1 MEHTAS
7 RSVASPDPSVPLA
20 VVGAACRLPGGI
32 TDLGGLW
39 TALAEGRDL
48 ISPAPPADRIDA
60 ARFCD
65 PDAERPGKAY
75 TMAGGYLGDVSGFD
89 PEYFGISPRE
99 AKHMDPQQRMLLE
112 MTAEAL
118 DDAAV
123 DAASLAG
130 SDTAVFVGISDM
142 SYGAMQMARAEE
154 ISAYSMSGSALSI
167 AANRLSYVFD
177 LRGPSIAVDTAC
189 SSSLTAVHQA
199 CETLRSGRS
208 RVALAGGANVLLSPY
223 HFIGFSRA
231 TMLSPRGRCATFS
244 AGADGYVR
252 AEGGGM
258 VVLKRLPDALAD
270 GDRVHAVIVGSG
282 ANCDG
287 STSAMTVPSTEMQQR
302 LLREV
307 YERAGSGPD
316 QVLYFEAHGTGTPV
330 GDPLECRAV
339 GAALGVP
346 RTNGPLPIGSVKTN
360 MGHAEPASGMAGLFK
375 GMLVLRHGRIPASL
389 HGEPLNPQIDFAG
402 LNLCPVGSMR
412 PVAALGDGGV
422 VGVNSFGFGGANAHV
437 VLGAAPQ
444 RQRAAAPVRQGPL
457 PLVVSGRTR
466 RALAEAA
473 RAVAAHVRDVP
484 EEDFYD
490 LCWTASRRRTR
501 HPHRA
506 AVMADGPEDAAV
518 QLEALAGEET
528 AQAAASV
535 HTERP
540 PSGGTVFVFCGNGTQ
555 WPGMGAELMA
565 REPVFRTA
573 VEEANRHLEP
583 LLGWSVAKLLTEGP
597 REKTAGTAG
606 TAGSGAES
614 ESDAAPAAENRSDAT
629 EAAESGTGTAADAGS
644 AEHGPGVAADAKS
657 GSGAAAET
665 ENRPG
670 TAADAENP
678 SDAAA
683 DAEGESRAAADA
695 ESGPGEAAD
704 TENRSDAAT
713 DAKSRTGAAADAENG
728 PGTAADA
735 ENPSDA
741 AAGAAGG
748 AEEPSGVGRGGRMA
762 DTAFGQPA
770 LFAFQIGLV
779 ALLAEYGTV
788 PAAVLGHSV
797 GEVAAAYVSG
807 ALDLPGAARVIA
819 ERSRAQAATAGTG
832 RMAAI
837 GLGEEKAREAIAAY
851 EGLLEIAA
859 VNSARD
865 VTVSGQPA
873 ALRSLARELAA
884 REVPFR
890 ELGVDH
896 GFHSAA
902 MDPIEEPLRAGLA
915 GLVAHRPRLPMY
927 STVTGGPVT
936 DGQLDAAYWWHNAR
950 RPVRFAEAVAQAAGA
965 GIAAVV
971 EIAPQPGLAGVLN
984 RIASETPGGPFPVVS
999 PVTRERC
1006 DGAAV
1011 RRAAARLLAAGDAGA
1026 AEPWFP
1032 GPGSVADLPPYPWQR
1047 EPYWHG
1053 TPEHWVR
1060 TSGDGVLVHP
1070 LLGERVPVLEPT
1082 WHTPVERARTP
1093 WLADHRVA
1101 GSVVMPATGFVEL
1114 ALAAGREV
1122 FGGPAEIDDLEITRA
1137 LPLTWDAEMDVR
1149 LQTSLSDED
1158 GVVRIASRTGDTGGW
1173 RLHARGRVRRLAAA
1187 RPEPVDAAR
1196 TRERLCGRV
1205 TGDEHYAA
1213 VAAAGLE
1220 YGPAFRVLRELRT
1233 GDGEVLAVYHCDP
1246 PDDGYGGYVVHP
1258 ALLDGALQAGAPLL
1272 ADAETGYLPSAVD
1285 GLRQWARPAPVG
1297 LVHVRQRS
1305 RTSREA
1311 VWDITVT
1318 GEDGEVALELTGCR
1332 LQRLPLRATD
1342 GGKEYVSVLRA
1353 APLPGQPAPAWAPP
1367 SPGDVAA
1374 AAEEELERLR
1384 AWPSIERYGE
1394 GHAYLQYVT
1403 GTAAARA
1410 FAELLPGQDA
1420 FTVGDL
1426 LTAGVLPQ
1434 YEKLVRLLARMAVQE
1449 GLLTPDG
1456 EGWRRLR
1463 AARMP
1468 DLQEVSRFAD
1478 YLPLSS
1484 LNLRFGTHLP
1494 DVLRGRRDPLEL
1506 LFQDSGPELVQQ
1518 FYDVNPP
1525 VRFHN
1530 RVTAG
1535 LLAAL
1540 IRAWPADRP
1549 LRILEVGA
1557 GTGGLT
1563 VHLLP
1568 LLDARV
1574 QYVFSDVSAAFLS
1587 AAQARLAARHPVEYR
1602 VLDLDTDPEEQGF
1615 TAGSFD
1621 VVVAGFALHT
1631 ATDLRA
1637 ALRRVARLIA
1647 PGGHLLALELHD
1659 PGVIALLF
1667 TTLEGFW
1674 RAGDPGL
1681 RPDSILL
1688 PREQWPDVL
1697 TQCGFLD
1704 VTQVGA
1710 ASPPLSEQFSVL
1722 LARTPV
1728 TAGAA
1733 AALPAGPPAR
1743 DSWILVTEE
1752 DTESAMAAHVAAE
1765 LTAAGCATAHVV
1777 PLPAGAEAWRDVL
1790 GKARSAAVALLLSS
1804 APDRAAGPG
1813 PAACTELAVRR
1824 AAALR
1829 SLAMALQ
1836 GEGPRHFVLV
1846 THPSGALPSPERP
1859 AHPGQAVAWGVTR
1872 TLANES
1878 ATAVRRISLDRGPDL
1893 AEDAARLAR
1902 ELLATAPR
1910 DGQDEDEVALT
1921 RGGRFVHRFERAVPL
1936 TEPAV
1941 PGGGVRYRL
1950 HLQDPG
1956 LAFGLRWTETSV
1968 ADPGPGEVVVA
1979 VRAAALNYRDVMVA
1993 TGLLPP
1999 VAEDGIPSEDHL
2011 GLEGAGVVTAVGEGV
2026 EDLAV
2031 GDRVFGPF
2039 PGAFAS
2045 HVRIPA
2051 AALRPVPGDLTFA
2064 EAATLPAVFFT
2075 VHHSLEHLARLR
2087 PGETLLVH
2095 GAAGGVGMAASQYA
2109 RRIGARIIATAGS
2122 PAKRDLALASGAEL
2136 ALDSRTHAFA
2146 DLVRAH
2152 TGGRGVDVVLNSLSG
2167 EAAARSRELLAPCGR
2182 FIELGKRDVL
2192 GNQRLLQKALAD
2204 NTTHCVVDVANLT
2217 WQAPAHAGA
2226 VFDEVLARVR
2236 AGDYLPLP
2244 HVAYPA
2250 HRIEE
2255 AFRLLQHS
2263 KHLGKIVITFDEP
2276 VPVHR
2281 SPRPLR
2287 LDSGGT
2293 YLVTGGLSGFGAET
2307 ARWLA
2312 AHGARRLDLVSR
2324 RGAAADGAEEL
2335 LAGLLAQG
2343 VAARAHAVDVSD
2355 ADAVRRLLADIEAS
2369 GHPVQGV
2376 VHAAMHLDDAVLTE
2390 LTEDRIRS
2398 VLAPKWTGALLLDE
2412 LCPQADFTVYS
2423 SAGAALGVPGQASYV
2438 AANLAME
2445 ALVRARRAAGRP
2457 GLAVAWGAIGRV
2469 GYVARNNL
2477 IPALSA
2483 GGGSP
2488 VEPRE
2493 GLAALERLLAGQAE
2507 WAAVAHLDWGRI
2519 PALCPGVNSPRF
2531 ASVLPAAQDTA
2542 WQLEE
2547 LLGQLAG
2554 ATPAEAFLIVEDL
2567 ITSMVADT
2575 LRMPLEEVD
2584 RHRPLQQYGMDSL
2597 MGMEMFAELRKR
2609 LNQEVP
2615 VMELLHSD
2623 GSIHGISETVLPHLL
2638 RQARAGTPPGA
2649 LPGALPGAPRAV
2661 PADGQAGEE

>member
-1 MEHTAS
+1 MEHTAA

-39 TALAEGRDL
+39 TALAEERDL

-60 ARFCD
+60 ARFSD
-65 PDAERPGKAY
+65 PDLERPGKAY

-99 AKHMDPQQRMLLE
+99 ARHMDPQQRMLLE
-112 MTAEAL
+112 MTAEAF
-118 DDAAV
+118 DDAGIDPAG
-123 DAASLAG
+123 LAG

-142 SYGAMQMARAEE
+142 SYGGLQMARVEE
-154 ISAYSMSGSALSI
+154 ITAYAMSGSALSI

-189 SSSLTAVHQA
+189 SSSLIAVHQA

-208 RVALAGGANVLLSPY
+208 RVALAGGANLLLSPY
-223 HFIGFSRA
+223 HFVGFSR
-231 TMLSPRGRCATFS
+231 TLMLSPRGRCATFS

-252 AEGGGM
+252 AEGGGI

-287 STSAMTVPSTEMQQR
+287 GTSGMTVPSTEMQQR

-307 YERAGSGPD
+307 YERAGTGPD

-375 GMLVLRHGRIPASL
+375 GLLVLRHGRIPASL
-389 HGEPLNPQIDFAG
+389 HGDPVNPEIDFAG
-402 LNLCPVGSMR
+402 LNLCPVGGMR
-412 PVAALGDGGV
+412 PVAACDGGV

-437 VLGAAPQ
+437 VLGSAPQ
-444 RQRAAAPVRQGPL
+444 RQRAAAPARQGPL

-506 AVMADGPEDAAV
+506 VVLADGPQDAAG
-518 QLEALAGEET
+518 QLEALAGDET

-535 HTERP
+535 HAERP
-540 PSGGTVFVFCGNGTQ
+540 PSGGVVFVFCGNGTQ

-565 REPVFRTA
+565 QEPAFRTA
-573 VEEANRHLEP
+573 VEEADRHLEP
-583 LLGWSVAKLLTEGP
+583 LLGWSVAELLAEGP
-597 REKTAGTAG
+597 QEETAGAG
-606 TAGSGAES
+606 AAGAGAES
-614 ESDAAPAAENRSDAT
+614 GPSTAEGTKSGPDAAADTENGPDPAAGT
-629 EAAESGTGTAADAGS
+629 ES
-644 AEHGPGVAADAKS
+644 P
-657 GSGAAAET
+657 SGAAADAESPSRAAADT
-665 ENRPG
+665 ESPPRAAADTEGRPG
-670 TAADAENP
+670 TAADAEAP
-678 SDAAA
+678 S
-683 DAEGESRAAADA
+683 R
-695 ESGPGEAAD
+695 
-704 TENRSDAAT
+704 TAT
-713 DAKSRTGAAADAENG
+713 DTENG
-728 PGTAADA
+728 PGTAASTESPSNAAADA
-735 ENPSDA
+735 ESPPGA
-741 AAGAAGG
+741 AADAESASRAAR
-748 AEEPSGVGRGGRMA
+748 ARRMA
-762 DTAFGQPA
+762 DTAFAQPA
-770 LFAFQIGLV
+770 LFAFQLGLV

-797 GEVAAAYVSG
+797 GEVAAACVGG
-807 ALDLPGAARVIA
+807 ALDLAGAARVVA

-837 GLGEEKAREAIAAY
+837 GLGEEEAREAIAAY

-865 VTVSGQPA
+865 VTVSGRPA
-873 ALRSLARELAA
+873 ALRSLGRELAA

-950 RPVRFAEAVAQAAGA
+950 RPVRFAEAVAQAAEA
-965 GIAAVV
+965 GVAAVV
-971 EIAPQPGLAGVLN
+971 EIAPQPGLAGALN

-1026 AEPWFP
+1026 AERWFP

-1060 TSGDGVLVHP
+1060 TSGDGILVHP
-1070 LLGERVPVLEPT
+1070 LLGERAPVLEPT
-1082 WHTPVERARTP
+1082 WHTPVERTRTP

-1114 ALAAGREV
+1114 ALAAGREA
-1122 FGGPAEIDDLEITRA
+1122 FGGPAEIDDLQIVRA
-1137 LPLTWDAEMDVR
+1137 LPLAWDAAMDVR
-1149 LQTSLSDED
+1149 LTTSLSDED
-1158 GVVRIASRTGDTGGW
+1158 GIVRVASRTGDSGGW

-1187 RPEPVDAAR
+1187 RPEPVDAAEVRQR
-1196 TRERLCGRV
+1196 T
-1205 TGDEHYAA
+1205 TGCVPGEEHYAA
-1213 VAAAGLE
+1213 LAAAGLA
-1220 YGPAFRVLRELRT
+1220 YGPAFQVLRELHT
-1233 GDGEVLAVYHCDP
+1233 GGGEVLAAYHCDP

-1272 ADAETGYLPSAVD
+1272 ADAETGYLPSGVD
-1285 GLRQWARPAPVG
+1285 GVRMWARPPANG

-1305 RTSREA
+1305 RTAREA

-1318 GEDGEVALELTGCR
+1318 GEDGAVALELTGCR
-1332 LQRLPLRATD
+1332 LQRLVLPAGDR
-1342 GGKEYVSVLRA
+1342 GEEYVSVLRA
-1353 APLPGQPAPAWAPP
+1353 APLPGQPVPAWVPP
-1367 SPGDVAA
+1367 SPGEVAA
-1374 AAEEELERLR
+1374 AAAEGLERLR
-1384 AWPSIERYGE
+1384 SGSWTERYGE
-1394 GHAYLQYVT
+1394 AHTFLQRLT
-1403 GTAAARA
+1403 GVSAART
-1410 FAELLPGQDA
+1410 FTQLLPGRDD
-1420 FTVGDL
+1420 FTFGDL
-1426 LTAGVLPQ
+1426 RAAGVLPRH
-1434 YEKLVRLLARMAVQE
+1434 EKLVRLLARTAEEE
-1449 GLLTPDG
+1449 GLLAPAG
-1456 EGWRRLR
+1456 EGWQLLGTGTVPGQR
-1463 AARMP
+1463 
-1468 DLQEVSRFAD
+1468 EVSGLAD
-1478 YLPLSS
+1478 YLPSHA
-1484 LNLRFGTHLP
+1484 LNLRFALKLP
-1494 DVLRGRRDPLEL
+1494 ELLCGRRDPLEL

-1518 FYDVNPP
+1518 YYDINPP
-1525 VRFHN
+1525 VTAHN
-1530 RVTAG
+1530 RMVAE
-1535 LLAAL
+1535 LLGTL

-1557 GTGGLT
+1557 GTGGLA

-1568 LLDARV
+1568 LLDDRA
-1574 QYVFSDVSAAFLS
+1574 QYVFSDVSAAFFPP
-1587 AAQARLAARHPVEYR
+1587 AQARLGRYDSLVTYR
-1602 VLDLDTDPEEQGF
+1602 AFDLNAEPAEQGF
-1615 TAGSFD
+1615 AEDSFD
-1621 VVVAGFALHT
+1621 VVVAGVALHT
-1631 ATDLRA
+1631 ALDLHESLQR
-1637 ALRRVARLIA
+1637 LARLLA
-1647 PGGHLLALELHD
+1647 PGGHLLALEIHEPPVL
-1659 PGVIALLF
+1659 ALMF
-1667 TTLEGFW
+1667 GTLEDFW
-1674 RAGDPGL
+1674 AARDTAL
-1681 RPDSILL
+1681 RPESILL

-1697 TQCGFLD
+1697 SRSGFAD
-1704 VTQVGA
+1704 VVQVSA
-1710 ASPPLSEQFSVL
+1710 ASAPASEHFSVL
-1722 LARTPV
+1722 LARTPAADGAPP
-1728 TAGAA
+1728 AG
-1733 AALPAGPPAR
+1733 PTGPPAR
-1743 DSWILVTEE
+1743 DSWLLVTE
-1752 DTESAMAAHVAAE
+1752 DAAETALATQVAAE
-1765 LTAAGCATAHVV
+1765 LTAAGCTAARVV
-1777 PLPAGAEAWRDVL
+1777 PLPECTEGWQDLL
-1790 GKARSAAVALLLSS
+1790 GQAPSAAIALLLSA
-1804 APDRAAGPG
+1804 APDRAAEGD

-1829 SLAMALQ
+1829 SLALADQALQ
-1836 GEGPRHFVLV
+1836 GVPRRHFVLV
-1846 THPSGALPSPERP
+1846 THPSGALPAPERP
-1859 AHPGQAVAWGVTR
+1859 AFPGQAAAWGVTR

-1878 ATAVRRISLDRGPDL
+1878 TVTVRRVSLDRGPGP
-1893 AEDAARLAR
+1893 AGDAARLAR
-1902 ELLATAPR
+1902 ELLAAVPE
-1910 DGQDEDEVALT
+1910 GEQEEDEVALT
-1921 RGGRFVHRFERAVPL
+1921 RGGRFVHRFERAAPPA
-1936 TEPAV
+1936 EPAA
-1941 PGGGVRYRL
+1941 PDSGVRYRL
-1950 HLQDPG
+1950 DLRDQG
-1956 LAFGLRWTETSV
+1956 MAYGLRWTETAV
-1968 ADPGPGEVVVA
+1968 GDPGPADVVVA

-1999 VAEDGIPSEDHL
+1999 AAEDGFSSEAYL
-2011 GLEGAGVVTAVGEGV
+2011 GLEGAGVVTAVGEDV
-2026 EDLAV
+2026 ADLSV
-2031 GDRVFGPF
+2031 GDRVFGLF

-2051 AALRPVPGDLTFA
+2051 AALRPVPDGMTFG
-2064 EAATLPAVFFT
+2064 EAATLPAVFVT
-2075 VHHSLEHLARLR
+2075 VQHSLKHLARLR

-2095 GAAGGVGMAASQYA
+2095 GAAGGVGMAAAQYA
-2109 RRIGARIIATAGS
+2109 ELVGARFIATAGS
-2122 PAKRDLALASGAEL
+2122 PLKRDLALALGADL

-2146 DLVRAH
+2146 DRVRAH
-2152 TGGRGVDVVLNSLSG
+2152 TDGRGVDVVLNSLSG
-2167 EAAARSRELLAPCGR
+2167 EAAARTRELLAPCGR
-2182 FIELGKRDVL
+2182 FVELGKRDVL
-2192 GNQRLLQKALAD
+2192 GNERMLQKALAE
-2204 NTTHCVVDVANLT
+2204 NATHCVVDAANLV
-2217 WQAPAHAGA
+2217 WQAPGHVAA
-2226 VFDEVLARVR
+2226 VFDEVLAHLR
-2236 AGDYLPLP
+2236 AGDYVPLP
-2244 HVAYPA
+2244 HLAYPA

-2281 SPRPLR
+2281 TPRPLQPAA
-2287 LDSGGT
+2287 DGT
-2293 YLVTGGLSGFGAET
+2293 CLVTGGLGGFGAET

-2312 AHGARRLDLVSR
+2312 AHGARRLDLFSR
-2324 RGAAADGAEEL
+2324 RGEEAPEAAEL
-2335 LAGLLAQG
+2335 LAGLRAQG
-2343 VAARAHAVDVSD
+2343 VDARAHAVDIGD
-2355 ADAVRRLLADIEAS
+2355 APAVRRLLAGLEAD
-2369 GHPVQGV
+2369 GRPVRTV
-2376 VHAAMHLDDAVLTE
+2376 VHAAMHLDDDALTE
-2390 LTEDRIRS
+2390 LTDERLRS

-2412 LCPQADFTVYS
+2412 LCPQADFVVYS
-2423 SAGAALGVPGQASYV
+2423 SISAAVGIAHQSAYA

-2457 GLAVAWGAIGRV
+2457 GLAVAWGAIDRV

-2477 IPALSA
+2477 TPVLSA
-2483 GGGSP
+2483 LGALP
-2488 VEPRE
+2488 VDP
-2493 GLAALERLLAGQAE
+2493 GDALTALEAMLVRKTE
-2507 WAAVAHLDWGRI
+2507 RAAFARLDWGRVM
-2519 PALCPGVNSPRF
+2519 ALLPSMHSPRF
-2531 ASVLPAAQDTA
+2531 AAVLPTTVEGTT
-2542 WQLEE
+2542 WRLEE
-2547 LLGQLAG
+2547 LLEQLAG
-2554 ATPAEAFLIVEDL
+2554 ASSAEGFTLVEDL

-2575 LRMPLEEVD
+2575 LHMPPEEVD

-2597 MGMEMFAELRKR
+2597 MGMEMLAKFRKH

-2623 GSIHGISETVLPHLL
+2623 GSVHGITETVLPHLL
-2638 RQARAGTPPGA
+2638 KQARAGTPAGGLPALPA
-2649 LPGALPGAPRAV
+2649 LPGTLPVLTGGRK
-2661 PADGQAGEE
+2661 AGDA